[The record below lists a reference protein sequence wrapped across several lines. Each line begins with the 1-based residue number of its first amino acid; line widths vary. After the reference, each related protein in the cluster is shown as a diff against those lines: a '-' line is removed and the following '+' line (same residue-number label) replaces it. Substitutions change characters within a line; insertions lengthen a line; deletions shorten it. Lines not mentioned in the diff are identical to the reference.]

1 MGNTCTN
8 VNQFQHPNE
17 YNYNNVSPFQMKY
30 TLFKSDFTIQYPI
43 GKGGFSYI
51 YKVLHKKTHH
61 IYAMKEM
68 NKASIIKRKSI
79 DNIRNELQVLKLIK
93 HGMFNINIKY
103 AFHTRESLYI
113 ITNCFT
119 GGNLRHCI
127 QTHYPS
133 THFPEQQAKFIIS
146 NILLCLE
153 YLRLN
158 GIVHRDIKPENL
170 LFDNN
175 GYLHL
180 GDFGIA
186 RVIPFIND
194 NDTSGT
200 PCYMAP
206 EAYLNKQYSKYFQV
220 DYFSLGVICYELIF
234 GRRPFHNL
242 NANEIKQL
250 LLTKNLHV
258 NVNDLPRN
266 GIYDNKE
273 VLCDFINRLLKR
285 KCTERM
291 GFNRIEEIFE
301 HEWLRDVDWEGMKA
315 KRVKSPFMCENEK
328 GNCVVVKRNES
339 KVECIVNDYL
349 RDIRLVDKYNK
360 QKVFDNYY
368 FNIDYYNDTELNDN
382 IRKTKSVIS
391 NDYLNMKTH
400 THYFKHS
407 RNDSVCCMKGENS
420 NVLCSTSSKTS
431 TNYY

>member
-1 MGNTCTN
+1 MGNTCANN
-8 VNQFQHPNE
+8 VNPKQQVYD
-17 YNYNNVSPFQMKY
+17 YNYNVSPFHMKY
-30 TLFKSDFTIQYPI
+30 ALFKSDFTIQYLI

-51 YKVLHKKTHH
+51 YKTIHKKTHN

-68 NKASIIKRKSI
+68 SKASIIKRKSI
-79 DNIRNELQVLKLIK
+79 DNIRNELQVLKLLK
-93 HGMFNINIKY
+93 NGTFNINIKY
-103 AFHTRESLYI
+103 AFHTRDSLYI
-113 ITNCFT
+113 ITNYFT

-133 THFPEQQAKFIIS
+133 KHFPEQQAKFIIS

-153 YLRLN
+153 YLRVN

-186 RVIPFIND
+186 RVKPFLND

-200 PCYMAP
+200 PSYMAP
-206 EAYLNKQYSKYFQV
+206 EAYLNNKYSKYFQV

-250 LLTKNLHV
+250 LLTKNLQV
-258 NVNDLPRN
+258 NVDDLPRN
-266 GIYDNKE
+266 GVYDNKD

-285 KCTERM
+285 KYKERM
-291 GFNRIEEIFE
+291 GFKRIEEIFE

-315 KRVKSPFMCENEK
+315 KTVKSPFVNGSVK
-328 GNCVVVKRNES
+328 DNDGVVVKENES
-339 KVECIVNDYL
+339 KVEHLVKDEL
-349 RDIRLVDKYNK
+349 QDIRLVDKYNK

-368 FNIDYYNDTELNDN
+368 FNIDYYNDCELNDH
-382 IRKTKSVIS
+382 IRNTKSVIS
-391 NDYLNMKTH
+391 NDYLNMKVH

-407 RNDSVCCMKGENS
+407 RNESVCCIKA
-420 NVLCSTSSKTS
+420 
-431 TNYY
+431 